1 LLSCFCGERT
11 CFLLE
16 RCLGLTDIEWF
27 QSRRSQQLTR
37 QNGGASR
44 RGLDL
49 AKFLRTGGI
58 IAGALEQELSIY
70 LNDREEVVQFVRDVA
85 GRLVGLLQIGCS
97 FFEVNPRRLLL
108 LSARCVRGFFQ
119 NGCPCC

>member
-1 LLSCFCGERT
+1 M
-11 CFLLE
+11 
-16 RCLGLTDIEWF
+16 TDIEWF
-27 QSRRSQQLTR
+27 QSRRGQQLTR

-49 AKFLRTGGI
+49 AKLLRAGGI

-85 GRLVGLLQIGCS
+85 GRLVGLLQIG
-97 FFEVNPRRLLL
+97 
-108 LSARCVRGFFQ
+108 
-119 NGCPCC
+119 

>member
-1 LLSCFCGERT
+1 MLSCFCCET

-16 RCLGLTDIEWF
+16 RRLGETDIERF
-27 QSRRSQQLTR
+27 QTRRSQQLTR

-49 AKFLRTGGI
+49 AKLLRTGGI
-58 IAGALEQELSIY
+58 VAGALEQELGIY
-70 LNDREEVVQFVRDVA
+70 LNDGEEVVQLVRDVA
-85 GRLVGLLQIGCS
+85 GRLVGLLQIGRS
-97 FFEVNPRRLLL
+97 FFEVDSRRLLL
-108 LSARCVRGFFQ
+108 LSARAARGFFQ